1 MQTVHAALAL
11 RFPDA
16 TLDRLPIYQHWEDE
30 DLGYP
35 PLYEALSIKVAP
47 AGYPAWCTSNRE
59 GMAIEGIFSSHHD
72 ARHPDGAHALVF
84 DADER
89 AALRS
94 HGWQGSSSWR
104 ARWSADQPAQVISA
118 FAILATLSPRVL
130 LPEDLPDGA
139 PWPWAAFLFNVLL
152 ADVEG
157 IDGAGEGR
165 ILRTIVDDEVHFVG
179 VPEGS
184 PWDTL
189 WRWWCHQPPTM
200 RPFSQLRRP

>member
-1 MQTVHAALAL
+1 MLEG
-11 RFPDA
+11 DEA
-16 TLDRLPIYQHWEDE
+16 TLAATRDAMLKALP
-30 DLGYP
+30 
-35 PLYEALSIKVAP
+35 
-47 AGYPAWCTSNRE
+47 E
-59 GMAIEGIFSSHHD
+59 GMAIEGIFSAHHD

-84 DADER
+84 NADER

-104 ARWSADQPAQVISA
+104 ARWSADQAAQIISA

-157 IDGAGEGR
+157 IDGAGERR
-165 ILRTIVDDEVHFVG
+165 ILRTIVDDEIHSVG

-184 PWDTL
+184 PWDEL